1 MDLNEFKRFGFF
13 LGAYSVTAENYQEL
27 LEIVE
32 EFRDYEGDPTVSEL
46 ILELLKIQEQNK
58 WKETQDFIIEHALR
72 KYDLEEVEQ
81 FINDMLTILK
91 GETSE
96 EV

>member
-1 MDLNEFKRFGFF
+1 MSYTD
-13 LGAYSVTAENYQEL
+13 L
-27 LEIVE
+27 LEIIQEFKDYESEAVVE
-32 EFRDYEGDPTVSEL
+32 ELISEL
-46 ILELLKIQEQNK
+46 MEIKNNCM
-58 WKETQDFIIEHALR
+58 WKETQEFIIDHVIR